1 METSPRAWAWRPLP
15 GGLSPERAAG
25 ARKESEGARVS
36 AQFMLPRALLSPPSK
51 TCAGPRKGVS
61 GDRSMSGT
69 RTQRGSR
76 GTVEGAC
83 VPHTCVTRVSRTRVP
98 LVSHARTCPTHVSH
112 TCPAQVCPTH
122 VSHAHTC
129 PAHVPH
135 TRPAM
140 CAPRTRVSHTCPAH
154 TCPTHACVPHTC
166 RTRVPRTHMS
176 HTHVSHTCP
185 THTWPVSFP
194 TGPARSSASSCAAKP
209 PPRSTSTARPSWQTT
224 FSAPLTPTCSRSSSC
239 R

>member
-1 METSPRAWAWRPLP
+1 MRSSCCLVPYSVPQARRVPAPEKASP
-15 GGLSPERAAG
+15 
-25 ARKESEGARVS
+25 V
-36 AQFMLPRALLSPPSK
+36 
-51 TCAGPRKGVS
+51 T
-61 GDRSMSGT
+61 
-69 RTQRGSR
+69 
-76 GTVEGAC
+76 GAC
-83 VPHTCVTRVSRTRVP
+83 QARGHSEAAEALGRAPVSRTHVSHVCPAHVSHSCPTHARAPHTCHTRVLHKCVPLTCPMHTRVP
-98 LVSHARTCPTHVSH
+98 HMCPTHVPQCVPHAHACH
-112 TCPAQVCPTH
+112 TRAPHTRVPRTH
-122 VSHAHTC
+122 VS
-129 PAHVPH
+129 
-135 TRPAM
+135 
-140 CAPRTRVSHTCPAH
+140 
-154 TCPTHACVPHTC
+154 